1 MGNSSSGSDDNN
13 ATATTTRLGEGK
25 YALGGHRAF
34 SPALSS
40 PRRMNSVLKGSPR
53 NAEKVRDVAQPP
65 YREGSRARR
74 RRV

>member
-34 SPALSS
+34 FARVIVPAQAEFRAERVTEK
-40 PRRMNSVLKGSPR
+40 RRKG
-53 NAEKVRDVAQPP
+53 ADVAQPP